1 MEVLAN
7 ETQHRIH
14 HQPLNS
20 VRQRSRGERVP
31 PKHAGGGDQL
41 KGDRLSVFCLSVKSG
56 NGITNQ

>member
-20 VRQRSRGERVP
+20 VTQRSRGERVP
-31 PKHAGGGDQL
+31 PKHAGRDQL
-41 KGDRLSVFCLSVKSG
+41 KGDRLSVFCLSVKPG